1 MGFSKNYDSCLYF
14 KDIKKRI
21 TLGVQCVMFFI
32 LEVVIHIVNVW
43 IANVLLDYNH
53 NVMYRYTPPSYSNTV
68 WVLVNLKLEMDC
80 MILFNYIHLC
90 FSLPDL
96 SHELW

>member
-14 KDIKKRI
+14 KDTKKRI
-21 TLGVQCVMFFI
+21 TLGVQFVMF
-32 LEVVIHIVNVW
+32 LT
-43 IANVLLDYNH
+43 NVLLDHNH
-53 NVMYRYTPPSYSNTV
+53 HVMYRYTSPSSSNTV

-80 MILFNYIHLC
+80 LILFNYLHLS

-96 SHELW
+96 RHELW